1 VNQTNKQKK
10 SLITEERKMFDANQ
24 MPQMQPMGG
33 YAYSGFQ
40 GQPQATQKFN
50 NVLTADQIKRL
61 QQNTEQFQIGLT
73 EEEMLR
79 AVCNHRSADGMTD
92 SLVFDKMT
100 GIARCTICGYEFRP
114 ADASE
119 NIENI
124 KDAVDRVIDYIQTVK
139 IMYFD
144 FPASAA
150 QEYFPIIP
158 LLSKLPKLFEFAAKN
173 MSKHEAYGWA
183 YNNYNMGAVQMLNN
197 LNSMF
202 GGMNGMGYQQPMMQ
216 QPQAPQMGYQQPNPF
231 NMQQPMAAAPAPSV
245 APSFGPS
252 AYVPPVYGGYTPQP
266 NTAPVAPTADPV
278 VSNDATVTKEVTV

>member
-1 VNQTNKQKK
+1 
-10 SLITEERKMFDANQ
+10 MFDANQ
-24 MPQMQPMGG
+24 QPMMQPMGG
-33 YAYSGFQ
+33 YAYNGFQ

-50 NVLTADQIKRL
+50 NVLTAEQIKRL

-79 AVCNHRSADGMTD
+79 AVCNHRSVDGMSD
-92 SLVFDKMT
+92 ALVFDKMT

-114 ADASE
+114 ADAGE

-139 IMYFD
+139 IMYYD

-158 LLSKLPKLFEFAAKN
+158 LLAKLPKLFEFAAKN

-202 GGMNGMGYQQPMMQ
+202 GGVGFQQAQPMMNPQMQQPQYQQPMM
-216 QPQAPQMGYQQPNPF
+216 NPF
-231 NMQQPMAAAPAPSV
+231 NAQQPMPAAAPAPSV
-245 APSFGPS
+245 APMFNQS

-278 VSNDATVTKEVTV
+278 VNADATVTKEVTV